1 MKSTSPTNG
10 PCGEDDATQP
20 RSNELTGYA
29 AAFYCPA
36 GTTSRMAVSENFHTT
51 PITASTSAR
60 TWQSECLGTEVT
72 CKNGVRYENTGWKV
86 GCKLQ
91 VFCF

>member
-1 MKSTSPTNG
+1 
-10 PCGEDDATQP
+10 
-20 RSNELTGYA
+20 
-29 AAFYCPA
+29 
-36 GTTSRMAVSENFHTT
+36 MAVSENFHTT